1 MATDDI
7 PRPSYDTTGETSH
20 DRRVHR
26 LTVSEAADALGI
38 SRSAVRK
45 RVERGT
51 LQADKDEDGR
61 LHIYVDTRDIGRET
75 HRDTS
80 HKPSSPAREE
90 RRDELVEEMRERI
103 ESMERQL
110 ERAEERDRENRRII
124 AALTQRIPEL
134 EPPRDTSSEARERPV
149 SDEEGAPY
157 GTPPQEAEEALHHA
171 PYDTSPREAEESLQA
186 RPRSWWQRWFG
197 G

>member
-1 MATDDI
+1 MTTDDI
-7 PRPSYDTTGETSH
+7 PRPPHDTTGETSH
-20 DRRVHR
+20 DRGVHR
-26 LTVSEAADALGI
+26 LTVAEAADALGI
-38 SRSAVRK
+38 SHSAVRK

-80 HKPSSPAREE
+80 HEPSSATREE

-134 EPPRDTSSEARERPV
+134 EPPRDTSSETRVAPETPFEKAAQGDAPPGDTGDSRSSEVREPWWRRLF
-149 SDEEGAPY
+149 GA
-157 GTPPQEAEEALHHA
+157 
-171 PYDTSPREAEESLQA
+171 
-186 RPRSWWQRWFG
+186 
-197 G
+197 